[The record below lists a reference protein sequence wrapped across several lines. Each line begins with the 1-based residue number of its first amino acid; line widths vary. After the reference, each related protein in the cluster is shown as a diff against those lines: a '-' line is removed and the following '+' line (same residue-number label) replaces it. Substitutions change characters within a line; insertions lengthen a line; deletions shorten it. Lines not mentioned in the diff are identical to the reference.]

1 MKTIAEKNYN
11 IKSNNEKWNN
21 LNISIYYSLGGM
33 NYFSGKV
40 EKRGYYFSITP
51 EEISRGFHSYTAYSG
66 RKALIKEVKRQTKKQ
81 DQIMVGM
88 MDELFDRFVPDFCAR
103 KGITIEE

>member
-1 MKTIAEKNYN
+1 MKTIAETNYN
-11 IKSNNEKWNN
+11 ITAKNEKWNN
-21 LNISIYYSLGGM
+21 LNVSIYYDLGGM

-81 DQIMVGM
+81 DQIMTEM
-88 MDELFDRFVPDFCAR
+88 MDELFDKFVPDFCVR